1 MNLFVFGYLIQSLES
16 ESLSGP
22 KVHSLIP
29 AHFDSD
35 SDYYGKA
42 ALHSARLSPYQPE
55 VLKRTLSGV
64 C

>member
-1 MNLFVFGYLIQSLES
+1 MNLFVFEYPIQSLES
-16 ESLSGP
+16 ESLPGS

-42 ALHSARLSPYQPE
+42 GLHSAHLSPYQPE
-55 VLKRTLSGV
+55 VLKRTLSEV
-64 C
+64 Y